1 MLSSAGFRG
10 NPSGRPPS
18 AVTPARK
25 TWRSQ
30 RMARLVWQRFAR
42 HRPALLSLILIMA
55 LLLAAFLAPALSPY
69 DPNRLDLDNQL
80 ALPSWQHP
88 MGTDGLGRDLMTR
101 VLYGGRISLTIGIM
115 AMAVATAVG
124 IAVGAL
130 AGFYGGWVDS
140 VLMRLTD
147 MFLAFPGLL
156 ILIALSLALR
166 ELPIPALR
174 GTAFASVAAIVAVI
188 AILAWMSVA
197 KLVRATFLA
206 LKQKEFVEAARA
218 AGLTNGRIIW
228 RHLLPNAI
236 SPVIVDA
243 TFRVATAIITESGLS
258 YLGFGVQ
265 PPTPTWGNMLQ
276 NAQDQMTRLGTNG
289 PWTAIF
295 PGLMIFITVLA
306 INFVGDGLRDAL
318 DPYSR

>member
-1 MLSSAGFRG
+1 MPFSAGSRGNPSNRLSSAG
-10 NPSGRPPS
+10 
-18 AVTPARK
+18 TPAGAA
-25 TWRSQ
+25 WRSQ
-30 RMARLVWQRFAR
+30 GMARLVWQRFAR

-55 LLLAAFLAPALSPY
+55 LLLAAFLAPVLSPY
-69 DPNRLDLDNQL
+69 DPNKLDLDNQL

-140 VLMRLTD
+140 VLMRLAD
-147 MFLAFPGLL
+147 MFLAFPGLFVL
-156 ILIALSLALR
+156 NALSLALR
-166 ELPIPALR
+166 ELPISAWR
-174 GTAFASVAAIVAVI
+174 GTAFASVVAIVAVI

-206 LKQKEFVEAARA
+206 LRQKEFVEAARA

-295 PGLMIFITVLA
+295 PGLMIFVTVLA

>member
-1 MLSSAGFRG
+1 MQSRGLRDNQPGRSASAGV
-10 NPSGRPPS
+10 
-18 AVTPARK
+18 A
-25 TWRSQ
+25 WRSQ
-30 RMARLVWQRFAR
+30 GMARLVWWRFVR
-42 HRPALLSLILIMA
+42 HRPALVSLILIGL
-55 LLLAAFLAPALSPY
+55 LLLAAFLAPVLSPY
-69 DPNRLDLDNQL
+69 DPNKLDLDNQL

-88 MGTDGLGRDLMTR
+88 MGTDGLGRDLLTR

-115 AMAVATAVG
+115 AMAVATMVG

-130 AGFYGGWVDS
+130 AGFYGGWVDG

-188 AILAWMSVA
+188 ALLAWMTVA
-197 KLVRATFLA
+197 KLVRATFLS

-218 AGLTNGRIIW
+218 AGVTNGRIIW

-243 TFRVATAIITESGLS
+243 TFRTATAIITESGLS

-306 INFVGDGLRDAL
+306 INFIGDGLRDAL
-318 DPYSR
+318 DPYTR

>member
-1 MLSSAGFRG
+1 MQGHGLRG
-10 NPSGRPPS
+10 NPLVHPVPAVASVDIARRP
-18 AVTPARK
+18 
-25 TWRSQ
+25 Q
-30 RMARLVWQRFAR
+30 GMAWLVWRRFVR
-42 HRPALLSLILIMA
+42 HRPALVSLILIGA
-55 LLLAAFLAPALSPY
+55 LLLAALLAPVLSPY
-69 DPNRLDLDNQL
+69 DPNKLDLDNQL
-80 ALPSWQHP
+80 ALPSRQHL

-115 AMAVATAVG
+115 AMAVATVVG

-147 MFLAFPGLL
+147 MFLAFPDLFV
-156 ILIALSLALR
+156 LIALSLALR

-174 GTAFASVAAIVAVI
+174 GTAFTSVAAIVAVI
-188 AILAWMSVA
+188 AVLAWMTVA
-197 KLVRATFLA
+197 KLVRATFLS
-206 LKQKEFVEAARA
+206 LKQQEFVEAARA
-218 AGLTNGRIIW
+218 AGVTNGRIIW

-243 TFRVATAIITESGLS
+243 TFRIATAIITESGLS

-295 PGLMIFITVLA
+295 PGLMILITVLA

>member
-1 MLSSAGFRG
+1 MQGHGLRG
-10 NPSGRPPS
+10 NPLVHPVP
-18 AVTPARK
+18 AVA
-25 TWRSQ
+25 SVD
-30 RMARLVWQRFAR
+30 MARRPQGMAWLVWRRFVR
-42 HRPALLSLILIMA
+42 HRPALVSLILIGA
-55 LLLAAFLAPALSPY
+55 LLLAALLAPVLSPY
-69 DPNRLDLDNQL
+69 DPNKLDLDNQL
-80 ALPSWQHP
+80 ALPSRQHL

-115 AMAVATAVG
+115 AMAVATVVG

-147 MFLAFPGLL
+147 MFLAFPDLFV
-156 ILIALSLALR
+156 LIALSLALR

-174 GTAFASVAAIVAVI
+174 GTAFTSVAAIVAVI
-188 AILAWMSVA
+188 AVLAWMTVA
-197 KLVRATFLA
+197 KLVRATFLS
-206 LKQKEFVEAARA
+206 LKQQEFVEAARA
-218 AGLTNGRIIW
+218 AGVTNGRIIW

-243 TFRVATAIITESGLS
+243 TFRIATAIITESGLS

-295 PGLMIFITVLA
+295 PGLMILITVLA